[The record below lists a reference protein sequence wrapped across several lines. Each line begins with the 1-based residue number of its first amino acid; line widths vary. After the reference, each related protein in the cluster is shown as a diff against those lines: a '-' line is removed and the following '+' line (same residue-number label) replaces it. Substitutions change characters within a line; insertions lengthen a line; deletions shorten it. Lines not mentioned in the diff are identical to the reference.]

1 MGFMAG
7 RYHGHQGFEDCE
19 PIVRGA
25 VHELEHTD
33 DWDEAMTI
41 AADHLRE
48 RPDYYEVLEEAMHEN
63 PGGFEPNLLQAAGG
77 AVAMA
82 LLPYAIDLAT
92 QYPAESKKVLG
103 YAAMVAFPPY
113 GLARAGWAATRGIR
127 GRVKRAFG
135 YQQNGDVPPG
145 WDSFDA
151 DDVFGDDAEDPLTTA
166 EPWRKPVFRGVS
178 PGDVVEVAG
187 QKFEVLRVFDD
198 HSLMGQRPG
207 AKRKAF
213 SIWHRGPTVQV
224 HEQKGSWET
233 TLAGPVLYEVPF
245 DRVKVLMRRNGAVSS
260 AIRALAPSLRAVV
273 PNLLKWMVEAYKLTK
288 AGVGRSAVVKWLT
301 ENKIGHKLANAIV
314 DAVVSVIADEAAS
327 GVRSGGKRI
336 KERVTGRRS
345 EVEANPDDFEPNAPQ
360 YDEPARYW
368 VWAAMPQDFDIV
380 EGPYGPYPFVNAKMY
395 ARIAATKGNLH
406 RIVTNSRDF
415 KAKSFKIVRIYAAG
429 TGDRIDEE

>member
-7 RYHGHQGFEDCE
+7 RYHGHQGYEDCE

-33 DWDEAMTI
+33 DWDEAMAI

-48 RPDYYEVLEEAMHEN
+48 RQDYYEVLEKAMTAN

-92 QYPAESKKVLG
+92 QYPSESKKVLG

-113 GLARAGWAATRGIR
+113 GLARVGWAATRGLR

-135 YQQNGDVPPG
+135 YQQN
-145 WDSFDA
+145 A
-151 DDVFGDDAEDPLTTA
+151 
-166 EPWRKPVFRGVS
+166 GV
-178 PGDVVEVAG
+178 G
-187 QKFEVLRVFDD
+187 
-198 HSLMGQRPG
+198 
-207 AKRKAF
+207 
-213 SIWHRGPTVQV
+213 
-224 HEQKGSWET
+224 
-233 TLAGPVLYEVPF
+233 
-245 DRVKVLMRRNGAVSS
+245 S
-260 AIRALAPSLRAVV
+260 AIAKLAPSLRAVV
-273 PNLLKWMVEAYKLTK
+273 PNLLKWMVEAYKLAK
-288 AGVGRSAVVKWLT
+288 AGVGRSTIVKWLT

-345 EVEANPDDFEPNAPQ
+345 EVAENPDDFEPNAPR

-368 VWAAMPQDFDIV
+368 VWAAAPQDFDIL
-380 EGPYGPYPFVNAKMY
+380 EGPYGPYPFSNAKQY

-415 KAKSFKIVRIYAAG
+415 SAKSFKIVRIYAAG
-429 TGDRIDEE
+429 TGERIDEE